1 MADPFVQCDQVS
13 LAYTAT
19 SQQVVA
25 VDDVD
30 LLVNAATTVALTGPS
45 GSGKSSLLHLI
56 GAMERPT
63 SGTITVGGRQL
74 NRMTRAELT
83 DYRRTIGFVFQ
94 AFHLLPALTA
104 LDNVMAPVLPRRTPY
119 DKRQRALELL
129 DSVGLGNRALAMPS
143 ELSGGQRQRVAIAR
157 ALIQQPDLLLADEPT
172 GNLDTTASQEVLT
185 LLVKLREDRGLTLIV
200 ATHDAA
206 IASACDRIVSLI
218 DGRIAHDS
226 DETTHRPR
234 RLLQTQDKDTS
245 TDATEN
251 KHSHRPSAADPGAR

>member
-25 VDDVD
+25 VDNVD
-30 LLVNAATTVALTGPS
+30 LAVIAATTVALTGPS

-63 SGTITVGGRQL
+63 NGTITVGGRSL
-74 NRMTRAELT
+74 NQMTRSELT
-83 DYRRTIGFVFQ
+83 DYRRTVGFVFQ

-129 DSVGLGNRALAMPS
+129 DAVSLGNRATSVPS

-185 LLVKLREDRGLTLIV
+185 LLIKLRQDRGLTLIV
-200 ATHDAA
+200 ATHDATV
-206 IASACDRIVSLI
+206 ASACDRIISLI

-226 DETTHRPR
+226 AQTMDRPR
-234 RLLQTQDKDTS
+234 RLLHPHDK
-245 TDATEN
+245 AI
-251 KHSHRPSAADPGAR
+251 SADVAD